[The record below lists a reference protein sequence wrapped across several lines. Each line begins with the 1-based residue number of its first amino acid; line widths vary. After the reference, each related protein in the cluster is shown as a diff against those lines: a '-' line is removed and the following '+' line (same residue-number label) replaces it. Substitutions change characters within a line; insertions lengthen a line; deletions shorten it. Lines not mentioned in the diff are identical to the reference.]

1 MSQIIT
7 LAPSTTRLSVANVIT
22 ELQNRGWKTL
32 ADRIFK
38 AYETHYGSGTVGD
51 SLISGSALQLSII
64 AYKIKTGGH
73 ATLTPTSLYKEIV
86 EGCIKRMPASW

>member
-7 LAPSTTRLSVANVIT
+7 LAPSTTRLSAANVIT
-22 ELQNRGWKTL
+22 ELRNRGWKTL

-38 AYETHYGSGTVGD
+38 AYETHNGSGTVGD
-51 SLISGSALQLSII
+51 SLISGTALQQAII

-73 ATLTPTSLYKEIV
+73 ATLNLLSLYKEIV